1 MALMDAFKDR
11 AIFLDK
17 DGTLVKNVPYNVDP
31 GKIEFSP
38 GATLL
43 LSSLKSSFQ
52 FHVVTNQAGVALGRF
67 TEKEL
72 IPVRKKLDLMFHE
85 AGATLA
91 DFHYCP
97 HHPEGTVSVYRKLC
111 ECRKPGSKLIED
123 AACRYQINLKG
134 SWMIGD
140 ILDDIEC
147 GNKAGCRTILID
159 NGNET
164 EWLKGEFRNPD
175 FKVQDLEEAAFIIL
189 NEEH

>member
-1 MALMDAFKDR
+1 MAITGSQKEK

-52 FHVVTNQAGVALGRF
+52 FHVVTNQAGVALGLF
-67 TEKEL
+67 SEKEL
-72 IPVRKKLDLMFHE
+72 IPVQKKLDLMFH
-85 AGATLA
+85 AVGATLA

-97 HHPEGTVSVYRKLC
+97 HHPDAKVSLYKKNCL
-111 ECRKPGSKLIED
+111 CRKPGSKLLED
-123 AACRYQINLKG
+123 AAFRYQIDLKG

-147 GNKAGCRTILID
+147 GKKAGCRTILID

-164 EWLKGEFRNPD
+164 EWIKGVNRTPD
-175 FKVQDLEEAAFIIL
+175 FKVNDLEEAAFIIL
-189 NEEH
+189 NEE

>member
-1 MALMDAFKDR
+1 MALMESLKGK

-52 FHVVTNQAGVALGRF
+52 FHIVTNQAGVALGLF
-67 TEKEL
+67 SEKEL
-72 IPVRKKLDLMFHE
+72 IPVKKKLDHLFHE
-85 AGATLA
+85 AGASLT

-97 HHPEGTVSVYRKLC
+97 HHPDGKVSLYKKNCR
-111 ECRKPGSKLIED
+111 CRKPGSKLIED
-123 AACRYQINLKG
+123 AALRHQIDLRG

-147 GNKAGCRTILID
+147 GKKAGCRTILID

-164 EWLKGEFRNPD
+164 EWLKGEYRTPD
-175 FKVQDLEEAAFIIL
+175 FKVNDLEEAAFIIL
-189 NEEH
+189 NEEQ